1 VSLHRPEM
9 AWKPGGG
16 SATLPFRSASAAAV
30 AYRLLQ
36 TPDEES
42 SSISTQGDNTRNLVV

>member
-1 VSLHRPEM
+1 M
-9 AWKPGGG
+9 AWKPGA